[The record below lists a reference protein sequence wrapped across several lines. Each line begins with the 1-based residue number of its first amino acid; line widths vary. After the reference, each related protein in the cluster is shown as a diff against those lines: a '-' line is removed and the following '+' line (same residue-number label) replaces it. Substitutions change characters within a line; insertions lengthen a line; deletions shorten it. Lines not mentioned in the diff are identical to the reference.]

1 MSVLDAMARY
11 LSIRGV
17 DWSGRARSG
26 APSVT
31 PAEFAAMLAGLPAPC
46 YALALAKCLAD
57 AGAERRLLGYLRAEA
72 ARLAER
78 WDRRTRNRPDRLDRL
93 DRLAELVRDDL
104 VSARKSLT
112 AGESARRL
120 GVGKTVWYS
129 TWRGRHADLL
139 RVGQAW
145 EFEVTRKLRREL
157 YRGEG

>member
-1 MSVLDAMARY
+1 MARY

-31 PAEFAAMLAGLPAPC
+31 PAEFAAMLAGLPEPC

-72 ARLAER
+72 ARLADR
-78 WDRRTRNRPDRLDRL
+78 WDWRTRNRPDRL

-104 VSARKSLT
+104 VLARKSLT
-112 AGESARRL
+112 AEESARRL

-145 EFEVTRKLRREL
+145 EFEVARKLRREL